1 MYATQQQKKKAA
13 ETFSRGSRIGALASA
28 NWRLNETLIRPV
40 GNLGLGQDM
49 ASYWLACGC
58 TWCYPAEEQ
67 KPVCGCN
74 VGAFDF
80 SRESGVWGL
89 GS

>member
-40 GNLGLGQDM
+40 ESGQDM

-58 TWCYPAEEQ
+58 TWCYPAKEPMSLWLER
-67 KPVCGCN
+67 GCF
-74 VGAFDF
+74 GTFHAML
-80 SRESGVWGL
+80 VWGSGL